1 MKSQLFLIQEHQRN
15 ASPQKNVQEESK
27 GKAMLVLQERLE
39 DLHNK
44 IQQQKAYFKDII
56 EELKDKNR

>member
-1 MKSQLFLIQEHQRN
+1 
-15 ASPQKNVQEESK
+15 
-27 GKAMLVLQERLE
+27 MLVLQERLE